1 MRVGGRVVWQLR
13 PSCSRLNTAVWCI
26 EMLSTLA
33 GRVASPVLIVI
44 LGACTG
50 LVPPPAPDALT
61 GASAAPKSVAM
72 SATAEGYRVPPALD
86 DGWGTASAEAAGM
99 DPARL
104 GVLTNTIRRYP
115 DWNIHA
121 VLVERRGRL
130 VYEEYFP
137 GPDESW
143 GRPLG
148 RVDFDRE
155 TKHDLRSVSKA
166 VVSALVG
173 IALASG
179 TINSIDQPLLDF
191 FPELSD
197 LSTAERRRLT
207 VRHALI
213 MSGGLEWNETIPYT
227 DPRNDE
233 IGMIRSV
240 DPMRYVLSR
249 SFVAEPGAVWNY
261 NGGLTQAL
269 GAIVQRASGQ
279 PLRDY
284 AQAVL
289 FEPLGI
295 TDVEWMGNLAG
306 VPSAASGLR
315 LRPRDL
321 AKIGS
326 LYLND
331 GRWRDREVVPAAWVS
346 ESTRRHQALPRT
358 MSVSAFGTHG
368 YSYQW
373 WHTCYRTA
381 TGTLESHTAAG
392 NGQQRIY
399 VIPELDLVVTVLAGR
414 YNDPTAQRLPDLLVE
429 HIVPAVSSR
438 GSADTSRSTG
448 CSVAGAS

>member
-1 MRVGGRVVWQLR
+1 
-13 PSCSRLNTAVWCI
+13 
-26 EMLSTLA
+26 
-33 GRVASPVLIVI
+33 
-44 LGACTG
+44 
-50 LVPPPAPDALT
+50 
-61 GASAAPKSVAM
+61 
-72 SATAEGYRVPPALD
+72 
-86 DGWGTASAEAAGM
+86 M

-104 GVLTNTIRRYP
+104 GILTNTIRRYA

-121 VLVERRGRL
+121 VLVERRGSL

-137 GPDESW
+137 GQDESW

-179 TINSIDQPLLDF
+179 KIRSIDQPLLDF

-213 MSGGLEWNETIPYT
+213 MSGGLDWNETMPYT

-233 IGMIRSV
+233 IGMTRSV

-249 SFVAEPGAVWNY
+249 PFITEPGAVWNY

-269 GAIVQRASGQ
+269 GTIVQRASGQ

-284 AQAVL
+284 ARAVL

-321 AKIGS
+321 AKVGS

-331 GRWRDREVVPAAWVS
+331 GRWRDRQVVPAVWVS
-346 ESTRRHQALPRT
+346 ESTRRHQTLPRT
-358 MSVSAFGTHG
+358 MSVSAFGTHS
-368 YSYQW
+368 YAYQW

-381 TGTLESHTAAG
+381 TGILESHTAAG

-399 VIPELDLVVTVLAGR
+399 VIRELDLVLTVLAGR
-414 YNDPTAQRLPDLLVE
+414 YNDPTAQRLPDRLLVE
-429 HIVPAVSSR
+429 HIVPAVLSPR

-448 CSVAGAS
+448 CSVAGGS